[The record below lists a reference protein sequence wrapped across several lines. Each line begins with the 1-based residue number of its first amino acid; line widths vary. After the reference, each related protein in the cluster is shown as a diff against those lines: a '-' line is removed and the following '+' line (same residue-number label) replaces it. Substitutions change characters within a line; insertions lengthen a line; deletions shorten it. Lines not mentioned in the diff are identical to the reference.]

1 MSGEASKRSG
11 ELGEALAKELLRLI
25 GWSPSLSTVKIPCA
39 LQEKHG
45 TTSHGDDRLFI
56 YNSPFLEGVTDVVHV
71 SVKHQTGGYAKGA
84 QGVRTKLKEH
94 LTELNSIV
102 NCAKFSPEIKQA
114 VTSHRGKPKKN
125 HRGLLV
131 WVHSDSAT
139 LERDIRPDLGDIQ
152 LSKEHDTPVV
162 LVDSG
167 RASFIFHGIRHYES
181 LGLGDYSFYYPR
193 LGNSIS
199 ADHERFG
206 KYLPVEL
213 LASDVIPIRGDRDG
227 KPVLHL
233 YVRDKF
239 SADAL
244 KKAYALAH
252 DFGDAWVDDINIGF
266 EDYNESIHS
275 QARDQALIA
284 FEHLA
289 KNVSVFSYKVSL
301 LSLLEGQ
308 S

>member
-1 MSGEASKRSG
+1 M
-11 ELGEALAKELLRLI
+11 
-25 GWSPSLSTVKIPCA
+25 
-39 LQEKHG
+39 
-45 TTSHGDDRLFI
+45 
-56 YNSPFLEGVTDVVHV
+56 
-71 SVKHQTGGYAKGA
+71 
-84 QGVRTKLKEH
+84 
-94 LTELNSIV
+94 
-102 NCAKFSPEIKQA
+102 
-114 VTSHRGKPKKN
+114 
-125 HRGLLV
+125 
-131 WVHSDSAT
+131 
-139 LERDIRPDLGDIQ
+139 ERDIRPDLGDIQ

-181 LGLGDYSFYYPR
+181 LGIGNYSFYYPR

-301 LSLLEGQ
+301 LSLLEEQ